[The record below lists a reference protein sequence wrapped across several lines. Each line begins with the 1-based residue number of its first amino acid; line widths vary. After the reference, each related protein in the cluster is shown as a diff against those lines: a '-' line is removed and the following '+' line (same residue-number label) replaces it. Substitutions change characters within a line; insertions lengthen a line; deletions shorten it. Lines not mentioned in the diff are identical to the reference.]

1 MAFKDYR
8 YERPDFEL
16 VSKEWNLLLDK
27 FREAESLDEQLLYM
41 EEISSLS
48 ARFQTM
54 MTLVS
59 IRHSVDTRDA
69 FYAAEQDYADQIIPQ
84 MMSLITAYYDAILKS
99 RFRAGL
105 EERFGKQIFRLAEMQ
120 QRSFSD
126 EIISELQEENRLTS
140 AYGKLIASAEIE
152 FDGKTLT
159 LAQIDPYTQ
168 SPDRDVRKAAV
179 EAKFSFFAEHEEE
192 FDRIYDELVKI
203 RDQMAK
209 KLGFKNF
216 VELAYI
222 RMNRSDYGAEE
233 VANYRKQVLESLVPI
248 HSKLRAR
255 QAERLG
261 LDSLK
266 FYDEGFHF
274 TSGNA
279 KPLGNAEWMIERT
292 KTMYHELSPETA
304 AFIDLMLEEEV
315 MDLIAKPG
323 KESGGYC
330 TYLPEYQIP
339 FIFANFNGT
348 SDDVDTL
355 THEVGHAFQSWSAGR
370 EVLLPE
376 YIFPT
381 YEAAEIHSMSM
392 EFFAWPW
399 MESFFGDQIE
409 KYKFMHLS
417 SALLFIP
424 YGVTVDHFQ
433 HYVYENPEATPAE
446 RKEQWRTL
454 EAMYLPSR
462 DYDGIDYLERG
473 GFWMRQGHIFQSP
486 FYYIDYTL
494 AQVLALQFWVKD
506 HVEGDHETAWSNY
519 LDLCKAGGSRSFLE
533 LVELGKLDSPFAE
546 GSIAKISPAVEAWL
560 DAVDDKA
567 LND

>member
-1 MAFKDYR
+1 MAFRDYR
-8 YERPDFEL
+8 YERPDFDE
-16 VSKEWNLLLDK
+16 VSKEWNLLLDG
-27 FREAESLDEQLLYM
+27 FRKAPTLDEQLLLM
-41 EEISSLS
+41 EEISTLVS
-48 ARFQTM
+48 RFQTM

-59 IRHSVDTRDA
+59 IRHSVDTRDE
-69 FYAAEQDYADQIIPQ
+69 FYSAEQDYADEITPK
-84 MMSLITAYYDAILKS
+84 MMSLLTAFYDAMLKS
-99 RFRAGL
+99 PHREGL
-105 EERFGKQIFRLAEMQ
+105 EAKFGKQIFRLAEMQ

-126 EIISELQEENRLTS
+126 DIIEELQEENRLTS

-168 SPDRDVRKAAV
+168 SPDRTVRKAAV

-192 FDRIYDELVKI
+192 FDRIYDALVQV
-203 RDQMAK
+203 RDKMAK
-209 KLGFKNF
+209 KLGYKNF
-216 VELAYI
+216 IELAYL

-233 VANYRKQVLESLVPI
+233 VAAYRKQVLDHLVPL
-248 HSKLRAR
+248 HTKLRQR
-255 QAERLG
+255 QADRLG
-261 LDSLK
+261 LESLK

-274 TSGNA
+274 ANGNA
-279 KPLGNAEWMIERT
+279 KPQGDAEWMIERT

-304 AFIDLMLEEEV
+304 EFIDRMLEEET
-315 MDLIAKPG
+315 MDLLAKPG

-330 TYLPEYQIP
+330 TYLPEYKIP

-355 THEVGHAFQSWSAGR
+355 THEVGHAFQSWCAGR
-370 EVLLPE
+370 EVALTE
-376 YIFPT
+376 YLFPT

-399 MESFFGDQIE
+399 MDSFFGDQIE

-417 SALLFIP
+417 GSLLFIP

-433 HYVYENPEATPAE
+433 HFVYENPQATPAE
-446 RKEQWRTL
+446 RKSKWREL
-454 EAMYLPSR
+454 EALYLPSR
-462 DYDGIDYLERG
+462 DYDGIEYLERG

-506 HVEGDHETAWSNY
+506 QVEHEHESAWADY
-519 LDLCKAGGSRSFLE
+519 LNLCKAGGSLPFLE
-533 LVELGKLDSPFAE
+533 LVELGNLDNPFTE
-546 GSIAKISPAVEAWL
+546 GSIAKITPAVEAWL
-560 DAVDDKA
+560 DQVDDKA
-567 LND
+567 LN